1 MNPLRGCANDDAYPR
16 RGPARGAKGARNV
29 RVLAFATAFWA
40 LALGLLAL
48 DWVHSVP
55 HNRFDEPLPWQL
67 GHEKAEGAG
76 HCAAPL
82 K

>member
-1 MNPLRGCANDDAYPR
+1 MKR
-16 RGPARGAKGARNV
+16 
-29 RVLAFATAFWA
+29 
-40 LALGLLAL
+40 ALGFALVFWIAAIGFIAL
-48 DWVHSVP
+48 DWHRSTP

-67 GHEKAEGAG
+67 GQEKIEGAG

>member
-1 MNPLRGCANDDAYPR
+1 MR
-16 RGPARGAKGARNV
+16 RT
-29 RVLAFATAFWA
+29 LLFATIFWA
-40 LALGLLAL
+40 LALGMLAL
-48 DWVHSVP
+48 DWARSTP

-67 GHEKAEGAG
+67 GHEKVEGAG

>member
-1 MNPLRGCANDDAYPR
+1 MKR
-16 RGPARGAKGARNV
+16 
-29 RVLAFATAFWA
+29 RVLAFAATFWA
-40 LALGLLAL
+40 LAFGLLAL
-48 DWVHSVP
+48 DWARSTT

-67 GHEKAEGAG
+67 GQQKVEGAG